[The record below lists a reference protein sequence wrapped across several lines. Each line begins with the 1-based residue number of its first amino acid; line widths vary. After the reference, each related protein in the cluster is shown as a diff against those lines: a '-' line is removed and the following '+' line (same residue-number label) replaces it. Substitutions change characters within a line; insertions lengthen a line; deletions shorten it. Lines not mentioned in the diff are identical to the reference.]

1 MADELERRT
10 SDATEDPGTTV
21 SSERPS
27 RLLPL
32 WRMIRVLGFISALA
46 SIMSLFAAYHWVAD
60 MLTHLTVQYLALMA
74 PAAIL
79 LWRQKRPV
87 LCLLLLGLMGWHA
100 LKIAPYVL
108 PNSSL
113 TVTTAET
120 KVHRLAVFNVLRTN
134 ERFSETLDELLS
146 CDADI
151 VYLMEVQPAWKA
163 QLERVRTQYPYQEV
177 AADWDYLG
185 VALLSKIPWRDLEI
199 VQLGYVSNP
208 SYDVRLCVGVEPQ
221 DDIQLIATHPL
232 PPFGEVL
239 TTARDAQLST
249 LSARLVGSEPQIFC
263 GDFNL
268 SPWSPRF
275 QALCQ
280 SSSLSDASLGYGLAP
295 TLIPLPTV
303 LGGVKVDHV
312 LKNSRIQVHQY
323 QVVRSSYSDHGI
335 VLFDF
340 SVGPGQ

>member
-1 MADELERRT
+1 M
-10 SDATEDPGTTV
+10 SDATADQATTV
-21 SSERPS
+21 AKEQRPS
-27 RLLPL
+27 RLLPI
-32 WRMIRVLGFISALA
+32 WRMIRVLGFISAVA
-46 SIMSLFAAYHWVAD
+46 SIISLFAAYHWVAD
-60 MLTHLTVQYLALMA
+60 MLTHLTVQYFVLMA

-87 LCLLLLGLMGWHA
+87 LCVLLLGLMGWHA
-100 LKIAPYVL
+100 SKISPYVL
-108 PNSSL
+108 PNNAQ
-113 TVTTAET
+113 TAKTAAT
-120 KVHRLAVFNVLRTN
+120 KVYRLAVFNVLRTN

-163 QLERVRTQYPYQEV
+163 HLERVRTQYPYQEV
-177 AADWDYLG
+177 VADLDYLG

-208 SYDVRLCVGVEPQ
+208 TYDVRLCVGDEPN
-221 DDIQLIATHPL
+221 DHIHLIATHPL

-239 TTARDAQLST
+239 TAARDTQLST
-249 LSARLVGSEPQIFC
+249 LSARLVDNEPQIFC

-280 SSSLSDASLGYGLAP
+280 TSSLSDAALGYGLAP

-312 LKNSRIQVHQY
+312 LKNSRIHVQQY
-323 QVVRSSYSDHGI
+323 QVKRSSFSDHGI

>member
-1 MADELERRT
+1 MADELDRPT

-60 MLTHLTVQYLALMA
+60 MLTHLTVQYLVLMA

-87 LCLLLLGLMGWHA
+87 LCLLLLGLMGYHA
-100 LKIAPYVL
+100 LKIAPYVF
-108 PNSSL
+108 PKSSL
-113 TVTTAET
+113 TVKTAET

-163 QLERVRTQYPYQEV
+163 HLERVRTQYPYQEV

-221 DDIQLIATHPL
+221 DDIHLIATHPL

-275 QALCQ
+275 QALIQ

-312 LKNSRIQVHQY
+312 LVNSRIHVHQY

-340 SVGPGQ
+340 SVGPSQ

>member
-1 MADELERRT
+1 MADDLDRPT
-10 SDATEDPGTTV
+10 SDAIADPATAV

-32 WRMIRVLGFISALA
+32 WRMIRVLGFISAVA
-46 SIMSLFAAYHWVAD
+46 SIISLFATYHWVAD

-74 PAAIL
+74 PATIL

-87 LCLLLLGLMGWHA
+87 LCLLFLGLMGWHA
-100 LKIAPYVL
+100 SKIWPYVV
-108 PNSSL
+108 PNTAQ
-113 TVTTAET
+113 TVKTVEP
-120 KVHRLAVFNVLRTN
+120 KVHRLALFNVLRTN

-163 QLERVRTQYPYQEV
+163 HLERVRTQYPYQEV
-177 AADWDYLG
+177 VADLDYLG

-208 SYDVRLCVGVEPQ
+208 TYDVRLCVGDEPQ
-221 DDIQLIATHPL
+221 DDIHLIATHPL

-239 TTARDAQLST
+239 TVARDAQLST
-249 LSARLVGSEPQIFC
+249 LSARRVDGEPQVFC

-275 QALCQ
+275 QALCHT
-280 SSSLSDASLGYGLAP
+280 SSLSDAALGYGLAP

-312 LKNSRIQVHQY
+312 LVNSRIQVHQY
-323 QVVRSSYSDHGI
+323 QVKRSSYSDHGI

-340 SVGPGQ
+340 SVGPSQ